1 MIYLLIF
8 IVVVLV
14 IVFLITQKN
23 KKQEKKAKLQ
33 DAISYGEE
41 KNTEEEEVPLTKKEI
56 RYKEIEL
63 QLLRAGIPL
72 KAHEYIKLRY
82 ISTIIAFLILY
93 LLSKNTMVALLFT
106 VAWWFV
112 PSIAVNFAKEKK
124 KNLFEEQIPPALSLI
139 RNSLEAGMSFTQ
151 SLEIVAE
158 EMDPPISEEFA
169 RVLHETKIGKD
180 LEVALKNMLHRVNS
194 DELKLVVVAVLIQRQ
209 VGGNLGEIIEVILE
223 TIKDRVQIKGEIK
236 TLTAQGRLSAMIICG
251 LPVALGAIMYVIN
264 PEYMTPMFTTTTGQ
278 VMLAFAGFFE
288 LLGVYIITRIIKV
301 DF

>member
-8 IVVVLV
+8 IVVVLAV
-14 IVFLITQKN
+14 VFLITLKD
-23 KKQEKKAKLQ
+23 KKQEKEAKLQ

-41 KNTEEEEVPLTKKEI
+41 EDTEEVPLTKQEMRYQEI
-56 RYKEIEL
+56 DL

-82 ISTIIAFLILY
+82 ISTLIAFLILY
-93 LLSKNTMVALLFT
+93 LLSKNIVIALLFT

-112 PSIAVNFAKEKK
+112 PPIAVNFAKDRK

-180 LEVALKNMLHRVNS
+180 LEVALKNMLHRVES

-236 TLTAQGRLSAMIICG
+236 TLTAQGRLSAAIICG
-251 LPVALGAIMYVIN
+251 LPIALGAIMYLIN
-264 PEYMTPMFTTTTGQ
+264 PEYMSPMFTTTAGQ

-288 LLGVYIITRIIKV
+288 LVGVYAITRIIKV